1 MVRWATKMITAF
13 GMAALVMGCNA
24 SSSNRPFGDPAGGY
38 QFGPYDGP
46 QGYHGGVFSG

>member
-1 MVRWATKMITAF
+1 MIRL
-13 GMAALVMGCNA
+13 ALVIGLALPLLGCVARWNSSGFDVPA
-24 SSSNRPFGDPAGGY
+24 SGEY